1 MEYKIQDDMLVGK
14 LEHEE
19 DLFGQLKKIYEDVD
33 SKGMLI
39 LSGIGM
45 LENFELGYYQFEK
58 GSYEFKKYDTPMELV
73 SMKGSIASDGSI
85 HIHAALAG
93 DDHVLQGGH
102 LKGGNVFNVLEL
114 GMFVSQDIEMA
125 REYDEKVD
133 ADLLSVR

>member
-1 MEYKIQDDMLVGK
+1 MEYKVQNGMLVGK

-19 DLFGQLKKIYEDVD
+19 DLFDQLKKIYEEVD
-33 SKGMLI
+33 SKGILI

-45 LENFELGYYQFEK
+45 LDNFELGYYQFEK
-58 GSYEFKKYDTPMELV
+58 GSYEFKKYDNPMELV
-73 SMKGSIASDGSI
+73 SMKGSITSDGSI

-93 DDHVLQGGH
+93 DDHVLRGGH

-114 GMFVSQDIEMA
+114 GMFVYKDVEMA

-133 ADLLSVR
+133 ADLLSVK